1 MVLRGMITEDF
12 VNYKLPAMY
21 LIFPVCCGFKCGREV
36 CQNASLVDDPHLIV
50 IDTKEVCKQFVTN
63 GITKAIVCGGLEP
76 FDSVDDLKELIST
89 LRNELCCQNDVV
101 IYTGYTEEE
110 VLADEKKKE
119 ILEFSNI
126 VVKYGRYIPNEM
138 PHRDCVLGVN
148 LASSNQYAKRYN

>member
-1 MVLRGMITEDF
+1 MVLRGMIAEDF
-12 VNYKLPAMY
+12 VNYRLPAMY
-21 LIFPVCCGFKCGREV
+21 LIFPICCGFKCGREV
-36 CQNASLVDDPHLIV
+36 CQNASLVDDPHLVV
-50 IDTKEVCKQFVTN
+50 IDAKEVCKQFVSN
-63 GITKAIVCGGLEP
+63 GITKSIVCGGLEP

-89 LRNELCCQNDVV
+89 LRNDFYCQNDVV

-126 VVKYGRYIPNEM
+126 VVKYGRYIPNET
-138 PHRDCVLGVN
+138 PHRDCILGVN